1 MAQKRISMT
10 VDSELMNNYTAT
22 SALAGQRALRML
34 QDGDGNPLIFTIG
47 GNGQLSLTYQSPD
60 SSSGWKQV
68 SLSASLGS
76 GMRVASFQA
85 SQQKDGTIRLAAS
98 VHKSGQEGDQ
108 KLYLT
113 DDLPNAPKSAWFS
126 GKPGWKAR
134 PFSEGAVRVTQ
145 ILLGTNDDGQGA
157 PLCVVSVQ
165 RGEKAEYFTVNADV
179 KDTSWVWNPYPLPEN
194 AVEALDMSLGSVQ
207 GVRGVYG
214 LYRTAA
220 GSSLIF
226 TSLPDSRK
234 PGSVSYDFPVPSGAG
249 LTCIEALPPRSFFEE
264 DDDDDDWFDGD
275 EDLSFDLYAAGQGL
289 YRFAESRTGKP
300 PQVIAPSQEL
310 GQAKALHVEQDEKHV
325 ALWVVEEKSRV
336 LQYVLGSQQDQE
348 MNWTA
353 PLPLRNGVTQMSA
366 IRNRGKITNE
376 LLLAVSGDDEL
387 IHLWQDPFTT
397 TWQESSVP
405 LENTRGAEEFE
416 AYTTVIRFRDEAGM
430 PVLMGK
436 VKVTSSD
443 WIRATVNGSTYSI
456 NPETCAEVTPD
467 VQGGITVM
475 QRADNIQ
482 TPVLFVEADFLPAK
496 LTVNPAQKIF
506 KGLSEV
512 RSGADLKKATDRDGK
527 PVLRQSVDDQT
538 LNQSAQVLSQLS
550 DMGGKLVP
558 AGVGY
563 RVGQPVPADA
573 LDSGYAWSVQFDSQ
587 GRPGYRAGQGIQ
599 ASGKAKGQAHFGDF
613 LESLAQGLKRV
624 GEVAFQVLVEGGK
637 KLLQVVFEVA
647 GKIFEFVL
655 QSIGQVLEAMAW
667 FLQEV
672 LHIDLNDIMRWLGQL
687 FNWDEIK
694 ATQQVMVDMVNRVLD
709 YGAGGLDRFSQD
721 VDRFFE
727 RVISDVK
734 ELKPDVFPSKVRQLH
749 TGSVQAA
756 AEGKVPMGNFGQTPM
771 GSWPQYQVL
780 HGGFTQSGGPPT
792 PGGGDAI
799 MAFFEKALTGFVAI
813 VDQTMQEIVK
823 DVAFAFQDGTLTPE
837 QVLAA
842 LGTDVLVGLLRSLQ
856 NLARAFLELLR
867 DLVKAI
873 KQAINQSL
881 DIPVISGLYEG
892 IYSQKDSLS
901 APYAKLS
908 LLNALAF
915 LVAIPT
921 TWICKAI
928 YGEAPFGSGI
938 QSGREAQY
946 EQLFQALPAVG

>member
-10 VDSELMNNYTAT
+10 VDSELMKNYTAT
-22 SALAGQRALRML
+22 SALSGQRALRML
-34 QDGDGNPLIFTIG
+34 QDKQGNPLIFTVG
-47 GNGQLSLTYQSPD
+47 GNGELNLTFQSAG
-60 SSSGWKQV
+60 SASGWKQV
-68 SLSASLGS
+68 GLSSSLG
-76 GMRVASFQA
+76 GKVGAFQA

-98 VHKSGQEGDQ
+98 IYKTKEADQ
-108 KLYLT
+108 TLYLT
-113 DDLPNAPKSAWFS
+113 EDLPNDPKAAWFS
-126 GKPGWKAR
+126 GKIRWTAR
-134 PFSEGAVRVTQ
+134 PFSEGTVGVNQ

-165 RGEKAEYFTVNADV
+165 RGEKVEYFTVNADV
-179 KDTSWVWNPYPLPEN
+179 KDTSWLWNPYPLPEN
-194 AVEALDMSLGSVQ
+194 AVEALDMALGSVQ
-207 GVRGVYG
+207 GTRGVYG

-226 TSLPDSRK
+226 TSLPDSRS
-234 PGSVSYDFPVPSGAG
+234 PGTTSYDFPVPSGAG
-249 LTCIEALPPRSFFEE
+249 LTCLQALPPRSFFEE
-264 DDDDDDWFDGD
+264 DDDEDDEWFSGGD
-275 EDLSFDLYAAGQGL
+275 EDLSYDLYAAGQGVYL
-289 YRFAESRTGKP
+289 FAESRTGKA
-300 PQVIAPSQEL
+300 PQVIASSQEL
-310 GQAKALHVEQDEKHV
+310 GRAKDIHVEQDEQHV
-325 ALWVVEEKSRV
+325 AVWVLEEETRI
-336 LQYVLGSQQDQE
+336 LQYLLGSPGDGE
-348 MNWTA
+348 MGWTE
-353 PLPLRNGVTQMSA
+353 PLPLRRGVTQMSA
-366 IRNRGKITNE
+366 IRNRGKIANE

-387 IHLWQDPFTT
+387 IHLWQDPMTT

-416 AYTTVIRFRDEAGM
+416 AYTTVIRFRDQAGM

-436 VKVTSSD
+436 VKVTASD

-456 NPETCAEVTPD
+456 NPETWAEVTPD
-467 VQGGITVM
+467 VQGGITVI

-482 TPVLFVEADFLPAK
+482 TPLLYVEADFLPSK
-496 LTVNPAQKIF
+496 LSVNPAQKIF
-506 KGLSEV
+506 KGLSAV
-512 RSGADLKKATDRDGK
+512 RSGADLKKAKDRNGNPLLGK
-527 PVLRQSVDDQT
+527 SFDDQT
-538 LNQSAQVLSQLS
+538 LDQSAKALSRLS
-550 DMGGKLVP
+550 DMGSQLVP

-563 RVGQPVPADA
+563 RPGQPVPADA
-573 LDSGYAWSVQFDSQ
+573 LDSGYAWSVQFDAQ
-587 GRPGYRAGQGIQ
+587 GRPGYKAGQGVRI
-599 ASGKAKGQAHFGDF
+599 SGQTRGKAHFGDF

-667 FLQEV
+667 FLREV
-672 LHIDLNDIMRWLGQL
+672 LHIDLNDILRWLGQL

-709 YGAGGLDRFSQD
+709 YGAGGLDRFSHD

-727 RVISDVK
+727 RVISDVRN
-734 ELKPDVFPSKVRQLH
+734 LKPDVFPKQVRQLQ
-749 TGSVQAA
+749 TRSVQAV
-756 AEGKVPMGNFGQTPM
+756 AEGQVPMGNFGQTPM

-780 HGGFTQSGGPPT
+780 HGGFTQSGGPPA

-799 MAFFEKALTGFVAI
+799 MAFFEKSLTGFVAI
-813 VDQTMQEIVK
+813 VDQTMQELVS

-842 LGTDVLVGLLRSLQ
+842 LGTDLLVGLLRSLQ

-873 KQAINQSL
+873 KQAINQPL
-881 DIPVISGLYEG
+881 DIPVISALYEG
-892 IYSQKDSLS
+892 IYSQSDALS

-921 TWICKAI
+921 TWIYKAV
-928 YGEAPFGSGI
+928 YQEAPFGSGI
-938 QSGREAQY
+938 QPGREAQY
-946 EQLFQALPAVG
+946 DQLFQALPAVG